1 MVRFISLVYFAVD
14 EDDDDDDDAVA
25 TYSKTTY
32 LRSIE
37 FLLK

>member
-1 MVRFISLVYFAVD
+1 MRYISLVYFAV
-14 EDDDDDDDAVA
+14 DDDDDDDAVA